1 VKAGVR
7 RKASGIRPKETPTG
21 YPLKRWAPPF
31 SNASRLAPYAC
42 LLLLALLFLAPFF
55 WMISTSLK
63 VDRQVFSFPP
73 VWVPHPARL
82 RNYPEALGSFP
93 FWLYLRNTVLI
104 CGLTVAGSLVSSA
117 LPAYAFAR
125 VPFRGREALFILML
139 ATVMLPGQATMLPV
153 FVLFRWL
160 GWIGTFLPLVV
171 PPFFGSAFYIFLLR
185 QFFRGIPYE
194 LSDAARIDGCGEW
207 MIFTRVILPLSKPAL
222 ASVALFSFMG
232 AWMDYVGP
240 LVYLHDERQFT
251 LALGL
256 QAFLGRHGAEWSYLM
271 AAATVVSAPVI
282 LLFLL
287 TQRTFVRGI
296 AVTGLKG

>member
-1 VKAGVR
+1 VPGARCPARQKQVP
-7 RKASGIRPKETPTG
+7 SPTG
-21 YPLKRWAPPF
+21 HRAPGTGHLL
-31 SNASRLAPYAC
+31 SW
-42 LLLLALLFLAPFF
+42 LLLALLALVFLAPFF
-55 WMISTSLK
+55 WMLSTSLK

-73 VWVPHPARL
+73 VWVPHPIRL
-82 RNYPEALGSFP
+82 QNYPEALNSFP

-104 CGLTVAGSLVSSA
+104 CGLTVAGSLISSA

-125 VPFRGREALFILML
+125 IPFRGREPLFVLML

-207 MIFTRVILPLSKPAL
+207 TIFSRVILPLSKPAL

-256 QAFLGRHGAEWSYLM
+256 HAFLGRHGAEWSYLM

-287 TQRTFVRGI
+287 AQRTFVRGI
-296 AVTGLKG
+296 ALTGLKG